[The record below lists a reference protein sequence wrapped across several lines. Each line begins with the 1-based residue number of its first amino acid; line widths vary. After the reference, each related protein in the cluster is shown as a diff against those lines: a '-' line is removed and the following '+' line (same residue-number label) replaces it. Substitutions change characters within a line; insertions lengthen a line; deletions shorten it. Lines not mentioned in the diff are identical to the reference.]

1 MNRFR
6 RILAE
11 WLRLVA
17 ALALFGVAV
26 PSAGAERAAA
36 SLTLASVLRTAL
48 QANAEIR
55 ASEERYKAM
64 AERPVPEGTLPDP
77 SVGVRYHNEQSGR
90 ITFGQSDFTYL
101 EFSGEQEVPFPGKL
115 GLRASVATREAE
127 RERAMRDATILSVLA
142 KVVVAYTDLE
152 VADRSTAILNES
164 VGLLDTML
172 KQTGESYSVGKAAQQ
187 DVLRATL
194 ERDALRER
202 IEMLVQQRVAAEAA
216 LNALL
221 NRSADEPIPGTEWSD
236 KVTALLP
243 LSALNKL
250 VEAQAPELRAVAE
263 DVARTEDALK
273 LAERSYL
280 PDFTMMGAYMNKNG
294 LFPEWELGV
303 RMTVPL
309 YFWRRQEHA
318 VAEAEFNKAAAE
330 HLRQNSRVTLQS
342 RLRELHRMAETA
354 LRLMNL
360 YGETLIPEASLT
372 FRSAE
377 VSYGVGEVDFLT
389 VLNAFNAMLE
399 YKLRYTEDVGQFQRA
414 VADIGPIVGEAPP
427 EASSAIRR

>member
-1 MNRFR
+1 M
-6 RILAE
+6 
-11 WLRLVA
+11 
-17 ALALFGVAV
+17 ALETN
-26 PSAGAERAAA
+26 S
-36 SLTLASVLRTAL
+36 
-48 QANAEIR
+48 EIR
-55 ASEERYKAM
+55 SAEDRYKGM
-64 AERPVPEGTLPDP
+64 AERPIQEGTLPDP
-77 SVGVRYHNEQSGR
+77 SVGVRYHNEQFGR
-90 ITFGQSDFTYL
+90 VTFGQSDFTYL

-115 GLRASVATREAE
+115 GLKASVAAREAE
-127 RERAMRDATILSVLA
+127 RERAMRDATVLA
-142 KVVVAYTDLE
+142 VLARVVVSYTDLE
-152 VADRSTAILNES
+152 VADHSTAILNES
-164 VGLLDTML
+164 VGVLDTML
-172 KQTGESYSVGKAAQQ
+172 KQTSESYSVGKAAQQ
-187 DVLRATL
+187 DLLRATL

-202 IEMLVQQRVAAEAA
+202 IEMLAQQRVGAEAA

-221 NRSADEPIPGTEWSD
+221 NRSADESIVSTEWSD
-236 KVTALLP
+236 KVSPLQP

-250 VEAQAPELRAVAE
+250 VEAQAPELRAAE
-263 DVARTEDALK
+263 EEVARTEDALK

-330 HLRQNSRVTLQS
+330 QSRQNSRVTLQS
-342 RLRELHRMAETA
+342 RLRELHRMGETA
-354 LRLMNL
+354 LKLMSL
-360 YGETLIPEASLT
+360 YDKTLIPEASLT

-414 VADIGPIVGEAPP
+414 VAEIGPIIGEAPP
-427 EASSAIRR
+427 EASLAIRR

>member
-1 MNRFR
+1 MAGSR

-11 WLRLVA
+11 GLRVFA
-17 ALALFGVAV
+17 ALALLVVAA
-26 PSAGAERAAA
+26 PSARAGERAG
-36 SLTLASVLRTAL
+36 SLTLTSVLRMAIE
-48 QANAEIR
+48 ANAEIR
-55 ASEERYKAM
+55 SAEDRYKAM
-64 AERPVPEGTLPDP
+64 AERPIQEGTLPDP
-77 SVGVRYHNEQSGR
+77 SIGVRYHNEQFGR

-115 GLRASVATREAE
+115 GLKTSVAAREAE
-127 RERAMRDATILSVLA
+127 RERAMRDATVLSVLA
-142 KVVVAYTDLE
+142 RVVVSYTDLE
-152 VADRSTAILNES
+152 VADHSTAILNES
-164 VGLLDTML
+164 VGVLDTML
-172 KQTGESYSVGKAAQQ
+172 KQTGESYTVGKAAQQ
-187 DVLRATL
+187 DLLRATL

-202 IEMLVQQRVAAEAA
+202 IEMLAQQRVGAEAA

-221 NRSADEPIPGTEWSD
+221 NRSADESIVSTEWSD
-236 KVTALLP
+236 KVTPLQP
-243 LSALNKL
+243 LSELNKL
-250 VEAQAPELRAVAE
+250 VEEQAPELRAAAE

-318 VAEAEFNKAAAE
+318 VAEAEFNKTAAE
-330 HLRQNSRVTLQS
+330 HSRQNSRVTLQS

-354 LRLMNL
+354 LKLMSL

-414 VADIGPIVGEAPP
+414 VAEMGPIIGEAPP
-427 EASSAIRR
+427 EATLATGR